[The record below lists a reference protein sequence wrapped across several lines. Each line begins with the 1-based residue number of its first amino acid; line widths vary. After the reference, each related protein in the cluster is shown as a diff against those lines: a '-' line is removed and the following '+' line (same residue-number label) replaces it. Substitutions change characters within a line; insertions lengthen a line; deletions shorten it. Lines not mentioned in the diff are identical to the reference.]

1 MNKDLKSG
9 ASSTLWGIVA
19 LIVAFW
25 FWHYLVGNPFDDLAL
40 IRRGHTVQGFIVA
53 TREDAES
60 GDRGGTQ
67 WFHGAIY
74 KYRLPNGQEFAQRT
88 KDKSGRLKTEFREL
102 AQPFPVEVEY
112 LPDNP
117 AVSRIKGDGSPNLF
131 DWLWR
136 KVGLG
141 SLLLALFLAPGFTML
156 RSAVRHFMQYHRT
169 SNERSVS

>member
-1 MNKDLKSG
+1 MNKHLKSA

-25 FWHYLVGNPFDDLAL
+25 YWHYLAGNPFDDLAL
-40 IRRGHTVQGFIVA
+40 IRRGHTAQGFIVD
-53 TREDAES
+53 TWEDAVDGEE
-60 GDRGGTQ
+60 GQTH
-67 WFHGAIY
+67 WYHGAIY
-74 KYRLPNGQEFAQRT
+74 KYRLPEGREFTQRT
-88 KDKSGRLKTEFREL
+88 KDKSGRLETELRDL

-117 AVSRIKGDGSPNLF
+117 AVSRIKGEGSPNLF

-136 KVGLG
+136 KAVLG

-156 RSAVRHFMQYHRT
+156 RSAVRDFMQYHRT
-169 SNERSVS
+169 SNLL